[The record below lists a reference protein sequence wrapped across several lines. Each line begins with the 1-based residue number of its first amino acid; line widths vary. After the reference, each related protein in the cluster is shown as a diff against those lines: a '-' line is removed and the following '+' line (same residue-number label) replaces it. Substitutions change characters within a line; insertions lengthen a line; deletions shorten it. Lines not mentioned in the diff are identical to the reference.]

1 MESTLIECHK
11 RETALRKGN
20 FGRLKGQRILNL
32 INYLNYNFYLSYSTI
47 YYFR

>member
-1 MESTLIECHK
+1 MESTLIERHK
-11 RETALRKGN
+11 RGTVLSKGN
-20 FGRLKGQRILNL
+20 FVRLKGQRILNL